1 MLKSFQDYL
10 QLFRPRL
17 DEAFQDR
24 LSLIIGGPEGNGY
37 ADLRTAL
44 AGGKRIR
51 GCLLFMVCDLLGGAP
66 DAALPRAVAVELI
79 HAASLVHD
87 DFIDQHK
94 TRRRLPAVWTFE
106 GARSAV
112 LLGDVIFASAIEM
125 MSELSREDGLVASR
139 AIAQV
144 AKGAFSERLD
154 PLRLAGEIE
163 RGRLDRKIYEEI
175 ISLKTG
181 MLFGAA
187 CKLGAVSAGI
197 HGQMGEDLY
206 QYGAGIGEAY
216 QIADDLQEIK
226 HHLRTRSIDSTA
238 MSALTPTLCYFV
250 EDIVP
255 HILPVLTG
263 KRAELD
269 REAFELFRMAQGL
282 MEDEIERRLNS
293 AVSSGIVNLSG
304 DASVSLLTTAPRDL
318 IAMFSQS

>member
-1 MLKSFQDYL
+1 MLGSFQDYL
-10 QLFRPRL
+10 RVFRPKL
-17 DEAFQDR
+17 DAAFSDR
-24 LSLIIGGPEGNGY
+24 LSLIIGGPAGNGY
-37 ADLRTAL
+37 ADLRKAL

-51 GCLLFMVCDLLGGAP
+51 GCLLFMVCDLLGGSP

-79 HAASLVHD
+79 HAASLMHD

-106 GARSAV
+106 GARRAV
-112 LLGDVIFASAIEM
+112 LLGDLIFASAIEM

-144 AKGAFSERLD
+144 ARGAFSERLD

-163 RGRLDRKIYEEI
+163 LGRLDRKIYEEI

-197 HGQMGEDLY
+197 HGQVGEDLY

-226 HHLRTRSIDSTA
+226 HHLTTRSIDSTA
-238 MSALTPTLCYFV
+238 MSALAPTLCYFV

-263 KRAELD
+263 KRTELD
-269 REAFELFRMAQGL
+269 REALELFRMAQGL

-304 DASVSLLTTAPRDL
+304 DASISLLTRAPRDL